1 MQFIDSRQDF
11 PISKAV
17 IHNGKVLET
26 VLTAIP
32 KGQTKPVEGGAG
44 AEMREIFSQLDVILA
59 EAGLD
64 KTNLCT
70 ARLYLENVL
79 GDVAEVNEA
88 WTEYLGGHPVCRRCY
103 GVDLQSGMLVEA
115 AFVAEFPK

>member
-1 MQFIDSRQDF
+1 MEFIGSRQDF
-11 PISKAV
+11 PISTAV

-26 VLTAIP
+26 VLTGIP
-32 KGQTKPVEGGAG
+32 KGGSKPVEGGAG
-44 AEMREIFSQLDVILA
+44 AEMREIFSQLDNVLA

-79 GDVAEVNEA
+79 RDVAEVNEA
-88 WTEYLGGHPVCRRCY
+88 WTDYLGDHPVCRRCY

-115 AFVAEFPK
+115 AFVAEFSE